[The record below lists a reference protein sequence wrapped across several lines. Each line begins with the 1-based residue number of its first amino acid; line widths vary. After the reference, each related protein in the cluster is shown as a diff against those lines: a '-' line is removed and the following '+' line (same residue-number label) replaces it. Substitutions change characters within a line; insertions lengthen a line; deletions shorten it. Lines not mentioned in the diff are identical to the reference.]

1 MVYIQTLHWL
11 PGLGAESLDFEPSP
25 RACIT
30 FPRFCAASVYFIA
43 LAVTVS
49 DATATA
55 DIVRATEADSGSNCG
70 LKHIFAVT
78 RSWRSMGMDQRS
90 IQRNNTSDSATETIR
105 DTHSKDWCSIAT
117 RAHDSR
123 VLALEHAM
131 PYIHVASY
139 SRVGA
144 FALLARR

>member
-1 MVYIQTLHWL
+1 MDSEVSSCAWITLPW
-11 PGLGAESLDFEPSP
+11 S
-25 RACIT
+25 
-30 FPRFCAASVYFIA
+30 CAASVYSIA

-123 VLALEHAM
+123 VLALEHATL
-131 PYIHVASY
+131 YIHVASCA
-139 SRVGA
+139 RVGA
-144 FALLARR
+144 YALLARSQSSLSLAAT